1 MAERGW
7 AALDTRAREVKRTA
21 FAETR
26 RSWKIARE
34 RAYNACTAVWNLTAR
49 QLRRVR
55 SVPARAEHEL
65 RRWDDTRR
73 RFETYRAEWVV
84 EREIARLA
92 RGSGPIVIGPWL
104 SEVGYEVL
112 YWIPFVRWVTSTY
125 HLKAER
131 LVVVTRGGAS
141 AWYRDI
147 TPHGV
152 ELFDLMPPE
161 EFLERNNRRAAE
173 GGGTIKQHG
182 PSSMDEAIV
191 TEVITREGLGSARV
205 LHPSLLYRQF
215 QQFWL
220 GHRPPSFLE
229 RRTKYRL
236 IDSPAVPV
244 PALPRDYVAVKLYT
258 AASLPP
264 TATNRRLLQSI
275 VLRLAD
281 TTDVVMLDTGLTLDD
296 HEDYT
301 FDAASRVHS
310 LRGALRPEDN
320 LAVQTTVIA
329 RARSFVG
336 TCGSVAWLAPLLGV
350 DTTALFADARFLHG
364 HLQVARRVYQVAGAA
379 RFAPFDISALDQL
392 GLTLTPGGAFRE
404 DHSIP

>member
-1 MAERGW
+1 VADW
-7 AALDTRAREVKRTA
+7 AALDTLARQVKRTA

-34 RAYNACTAVWNLTAR
+34 RTFNAITALWNLTAK
-49 QLRRVR
+49 QLRRAR
-55 SVPARAEHEL
+55 SLPARADHEL

-73 RFETYRAEWVV
+73 RLETYRAEWIV
-84 EREIARLA
+84 EREVARLA
-92 RGSGPIVIGPWL
+92 RSSGPIVVGPWL
-104 SEVGYEVL
+104 SEVGYEIL

-125 HLKAER
+125 HVKAER

-152 ELFDLMPPE
+152 ELFDLMSPA
-161 EFLERNNRRAAE
+161 EFLERNSRRAAE
-173 GGGTIKQHG
+173 GGGTVKQHS

-191 TEVITREGLGSARV
+191 ADVIKREGLGSARV
-205 LHPSLLYRQF
+205 LHPSLLYRLF

-236 IDSPAVPV
+236 VDPPAV
-244 PALPRDYVAVKLYT
+244 ALPPLPSEYIAVKLYT

-264 TATNRRLLQSI
+264 TAANRRLLQEI

-281 TTDVVMLDTGLTLDD
+281 TSDVVLLDTGLTFDD
-296 HEDYT
+296 HDDYT
-301 FDAASRVHS
+301 FEAASRLHS
-310 LRGALRPEDN
+310 IRGALRPESN
-320 LAVQTTVIA
+320 LAVQTAVIA

-336 TCGSVAWLAPLLGV
+336 TCGSLAWLAPLLGV
-350 DTTALFADARFLHG
+350 DTTALFADAQFLHG
-364 HLQVARRVYQVAGAA
+364 HLQVARRVYQVAGGA
-379 RFAPFDISALDQL
+379 RFAPFDMSALDQL
-392 GLTLTPGGAFRE
+392 GLMPVQIIQ
-404 DHSIP
+404 DHSIR